1 VELRAG
7 MDKWVGGWLEG
18 LRWAGLLKCLDNRV
32 EALIFELMLD
42 LVAQDCVG
50 LLGAFFPFS
59 HICSMP
65 MRAGN

>member
-1 VELRAG
+1 MARRAT
-7 MDKWVGGWLEG
+7 MGWD
-18 LRWAGLLKCLDNRV
+18 LLKCLDNRV